1 MSLSRETHDRLQ
13 EAIKNMAKEFITA
26 EETKVT
32 DFHIYVDGNK
42 GDVIIMDDDDNSL
55 ARVHILEWEGEHN
68 EEVFE
73 KELRNLLAE
82 MHMPPAPIGVQ
93 GRLDVAPLA
102 DLGEHMAEHAL
113 RFLALRRTGRV
124 IIIKLF
130 QTSRLHARQLLVHT
144 TVQLAAYHFFIS
156 RIHGMS
162 PFRMLYLTVIL
173 PSVSRYC
180 PN

>member
-42 GDVIIMDDDDNSL
+42 GDFIIMDDDDNSL

-73 KELRNLLAE
+73 KELRNLLVE
-82 MHMPPAPIGVQ
+82 MHKEGCFDSLNIAKPYSFVLTDDDRQSIV
-93 GRLDVAPLA
+93 
-102 DLGEHMAEHAL
+102 DLLIIDDDTIILSEDLLKGFDEEMNA
-113 RFLALRRTGRV
+113 FLK
-124 IIIKLF
+124 KL
-130 QTSRLHARQLLVHT
+130 LEE
-144 TVQLAAYHFFIS
+144 
-156 RIHGMS
+156 
-162 PFRMLYLTVIL
+162 
-173 PSVSRYC
+173 
-180 PN
+180 

>member
-13 EAIKNMAKEFITA
+13 EAIINMAKEFITA

-82 MHMPPAPIGVQ
+82 MHKEGCFDSLNIAKPYSFVLTDDDQQSIV
-93 GRLDVAPLA
+93 
-102 DLGEHMAEHAL
+102 DLLIIDDDTIILSEDLLKGFDEEMNA
-113 RFLALRRTGRV
+113 FLK
-124 IIIKLF
+124 KL
-130 QTSRLHARQLLVHT
+130 LEE
-144 TVQLAAYHFFIS
+144 
-156 RIHGMS
+156 
-162 PFRMLYLTVIL
+162 
-173 PSVSRYC
+173 
-180 PN
+180 

>member
-55 ARVHILEWEGEHN
+55 SRVHILEWEGEQN

-82 MHMPPAPIGVQ
+82 MHKEGCFDSLNIAKPYSFVLTDDDRQSIV
-93 GRLDVAPLA
+93 
-102 DLGEHMAEHAL
+102 DLLIIDDDTIILSEDLLKGFDEEMDE
-113 RFLALRRTGRV
+113 FLK
-124 IIIKLF
+124 KL
-130 QTSRLHARQLLVHT
+130 LEE
-144 TVQLAAYHFFIS
+144 
-156 RIHGMS
+156 
-162 PFRMLYLTVIL
+162 
-173 PSVSRYC
+173 
-180 PN
+180 

>member
-82 MHMPPAPIGVQ
+82 MHKEGCFDSLNIAKPYSFVLTDDDRQSIV
-93 GRLDVAPLA
+93 
-102 DLGEHMAEHAL
+102 DLLIIDDDTIILSEDLLKGFDEEMNA
-113 RFLALRRTGRV
+113 FLK
-124 IIIKLF
+124 KL
-130 QTSRLHARQLLVHT
+130 LEE
-144 TVQLAAYHFFIS
+144 
-156 RIHGMS
+156 
-162 PFRMLYLTVIL
+162 
-173 PSVSRYC
+173 
-180 PN
+180 